1 MNESLTESWTTAFP
15 SNLRQAREAKGLRQA
30 EVVARMRE
38 LDGMGKYNQS
48 ALSRTEEGTRVAR
61 LDEVICLAHVLE
73 CDIADLLRRPD
84 EFVPV
89 VALRKNVEQVRAR
102 YLEASGALEA
112 LDGARAALLETLE
125 KSAGGG
131 GSRVREEV
139 TAAQQTLRDTQVST
153 LVWAYS
159 SDDTD
164 LDRQATEQP

>member
-1 MNESLTESWTTAFP
+1 MTESLTESWTTAFP

-84 EFVPV
+84 EFAPV
-89 VALRKNVEQVRAR
+89 VALRKNVDQLTSKF
-102 YLEASGALEA
+102 LEASVALENLEGARGALLDTLAKTSED
-112 LDGARAALLETLE
+112 DGA
-125 KSAGGG
+125 
-131 GSRVREEV
+131 RVREEV
-139 TAAQQTLRDTQVST
+139 EEARKALRTTQVST

-164 LDRQATEQP
+164 LDRQAGDER